1 MSTDRTIGAKLAHE
15 LRAGNVIVRIPDPEQ
30 VSESGRW
37 LVTNPPRMYS
47 PYVRIDTRDEDAR
60 RDVVWIIPERTTVVV
75 EVSGQELQLRAAQI
89 LTTFMSEDLPAIH
102 SWDIGDKGLNG
113 MLSSGALDDDQ
124 ARAELDR
131 WRARLGAEELIEE
144 HDGRRTK
151 LTASAVLDG
160 VPVTV
165 WTSVWADEPPA
176 TDTADEGQAAAAD
189 EQNGEA
195 AA

>member
-15 LRAGNVIVRIPDPEQ
+15 LRAGNVIVRNPDPEQ

-75 EVSGQELQLRAAQI
+75 EVSGQELQRRAAE
-89 LTTFMSEDLPAIH
+89 LLATFMHEDLPAIH
-102 SWDIGDKGLNG
+102 SWDIGSKGLNG
-113 MLSSGALDDDQ
+113 MVSGAFDDQ
-124 ARAELDR
+124 ARASLDR
-131 WRARLGAEELIEE
+131 WRDRLGAEELIEE
-144 HDGRRTK
+144 SDGRRRK

-176 TDTADEGQAAAAD
+176 TDPADEGQAAAAD